1 MSRIVITGAPGTGKT
16 TLLLALQARG
26 YTIVGDTA
34 RTIIQD
40 RRRRGLSPRPDP
52 YAFAQEALRMD
63 IDNFVHH
70 AASPGPVFFDRG
82 VLDAL
87 CGLDRV
93 TPLNESELRMWLSKY
108 QYFPKVFVLPPWK
121 AIYVKDA
128 ERDHTFEHAESVNR
142 IAQEWYRRCGYQV
155 LEVPM
160 GCLTFWG
167 SGWESVASAGFL
179 DRFLIALIIILAA
192 GFYIRKEVGLRLR
205 RHVIRA

>member
-1 MSRIVITGAPGTGKT
+1 MLIAVLLVGVANAGDGTLLMSRIVITGAPGVGKT

-26 YTIVGDTA
+26 CTIVGDTA

-70 AASPGPVFFDRG
+70 AASPGPVFFERS

-142 IAQEWYRRCGYQV
+142 IAQEWYCRCGYQIV
-155 LEVPM
+155 EVPKVSVDER
-160 GCLTFWG
+160 CTF
-167 SGWESVASAGFL
+167 V
-179 DRFLIALIIILAA
+179 IQALANSDA
-192 GFYIRKEVGLRLR
+192 
-205 RHVIRA
+205 